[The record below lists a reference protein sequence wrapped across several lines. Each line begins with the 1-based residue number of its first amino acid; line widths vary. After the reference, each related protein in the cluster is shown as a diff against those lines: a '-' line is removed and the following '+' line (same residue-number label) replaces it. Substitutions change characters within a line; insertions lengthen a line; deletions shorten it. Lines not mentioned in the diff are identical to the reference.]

1 MNTLYYGDN
10 LKILQKYVQD
20 QSVALIYLDPPFN
33 SKRAYNVIFKDK
45 AGKDASAQ
53 IHAFEDTWQWTRE
66 TQESHDQIMTGDYPV
81 ALKEVV
87 KSFKGFLGIN
97 NLMAYLTMM
106 AIRLMEM
113 HRVLKD
119 TGSLY
124 LHCDPTASHYL
135 KILLDQIFGVENFRN
150 EIIWRRTGS
159 HNYNNR
165 YGPIHDII
173 LFYTKSQKFA
183 FNILRTPYAKKHVE
197 QYFKE
202 TSNGRLRTDYYGN
215 VLTGSGIR
223 SGESGMAWKGFDPT
237 KKKRHWAIPGKLV
250 EELKSLGIIDD
261 SFDQLGT
268 LSKLDK
274 LYQLGSISIQEGKA
288 WPIYS
293 IFLSEK
299 DGIPIQDI
307 WAYQPYSQGILWD
320 TEQGIDEGVRWMAP
334 GDSERLGYDTQKP
347 VALLERIIQ
356 ASSNEGDVVMDPFC
370 GCGTAVVAAEKLG
383 RNWIGIDITHLAISL
398 IKKRLHDHFPDVD
411 FKVEGEPESVAGAQE
426 LADQSKFQFEAWAVS
441 LLGGQPYKSKGG
453 GDTGI
458 DGLLY
463 FKDYEGKFHRIII
476 EVKGG
481 GYQPKDIRSL
491 GKVLDREDAPMGV
504 VIALQPPTPGMV
516 KEAAVMGSWTMP
528 VSGRVYPKMQI
539 FTIQDYYDG
548 KRPELPETGETLKKA
563 KRELRDKEKT
573 PKLKM

>member
-20 QSVALIYLDPPFN
+20 QSVDLIYLDPPFN

-66 TQESHDQIMTGDYPV
+66 TQENFDQIMTGDYPV

-87 KSFKGFLGIN
+87 KAFKGFLGIN

-150 EIIWRRTGS
+150 EITWKRFNF
-159 HNYNNR
+159 HADAKR
-165 YGPIHDII
+165 YGRLTDRLI
-173 LFYTKSQKFA
+173 FYTKSKIFTWNRQFKS
-183 FNILRTPYAKKHVE
+183 YAHSYIESHFKKDD
-197 QYFKE
+197 
-202 TSNGRLRTDYYGN
+202 NGRMFRLDNLNPPGGRGPVYEFCG
-215 VLTGSGIR
+215 LTRPWRFTQKNMEKLNKARKIYTSSKVPQLIR
-223 SGESGMAWKGFDPT
+223 YLDEMPGQAVPDFWDDISAINPQSKELLGFP
-237 KKKRHWAIPGKLV
+237 
-250 EELKSLGIIDD
+250 
-261 SFDQLGT
+261 
-268 LSKLDK
+268 
-274 LYQLGSISIQEGKA
+274 
-288 WPIYS
+288 
-293 IFLSEK
+293 
-299 DGIPIQDI
+299 
-307 WAYQPYSQGILWD
+307 
-320 TEQGIDEGVRWMAP
+320 
-334 GDSERLGYDTQKP
+334 TQKP
-347 VALLERIIQ
+347 MALLERIIQ

-383 RNWIGIDITHLAISL
+383 RKWIGIDITHLAVSL
-398 IKKRLHDHFPDVD
+398 IKKRLHDHFPDVE
-411 FKVEGEPESVAGAQE
+411 FETVGEPESVDAAQE
-426 LADQSKFQFEAWAVS
+426 LFKQSPFQFEAWAVS
-441 LLGGQPYKSKGG
+441 LLGGQPFKSKGG

-504 VIALQPPTPGMV
+504 VIALQPPTQGMV
-516 KEAAVMGSWTMP
+516 KEAAAMRSWTMP

-548 KRPELPETGETLKKA
+548 KRPDLPETGETLKKA
-563 KRELRDKEKT
+563 KRELKEADKTK
-573 PKLKM
+573 KMKM